1 MTPRRT
7 IYYHDPLRD
16 DFAGTHLKARPLG
29 ENFPYIHPSRV
40 WRAASGLAWAALLP
54 AVWLGNHVWFG
65 VRVRNRR
72 APRGLKTGV
81 FLYGNHT
88 QAFPNATMPTL
99 LAFPRRAYVLASPD
113 ALSIPL
119 ISRLVQML
127 GAMPVP
133 DTLAGHRPFLR
144 ALETRAAEGALI
156 AVYPE
161 AHIWPYYTG
170 VRPFSDASFAYPV
183 RFGCPVVA
191 CAVTY
196 RRRLLPFLPPALTLT
211 LSDPILPNPDAAPGE
226 ERRRLRDQ
234 VYRFLCQQAE
244 RNQVRYYDYV
254 QAG

>member
-1 MTPRRT
+1 MIFFIIATLLVILDQVTKFLVRAS
-7 IYYHDPLRD
+7 LVLG
-16 DFAGTHLKARPLG
+16 GTMVLVPG
-29 ENFPYIHPSRV
+29 WVDVTYVQNTG
-40 WRAASGLAWAALLP
+40 AAFS
-54 AVWLGNHVWFG
+54 
-65 VRVRNRR
+65 
-72 APRGLKTGV
+72 
-81 FLYGNHT
+81 
-88 QAFPNATMPTL
+88 AFPNATMPTL

-183 RFGCPVVA
+183 HFGCPVVA

-234 VYRFLCQQAE
+234 VYRFLCQQAK